1 VVYRLSPHVHAFAY
15 RCGGST
21 GYFLKLTK
29 NPCFPFNF
37 GKLLL
42 PRAPKNSLS
51 IYNRNM
57 SELTNISYNRLQ
69 DTLARLEGKT
79 KALLDAVEQTRKERL
94 SLESKIEDAQ
104 GRIQQILSKLPPQT
118 DNGQMDLLAANRQ
131 DAE

>member
-1 VVYRLSPHVHAFAY
+1 
-15 RCGGST
+15 
-21 GYFLKLTK
+21 
-29 NPCFPFNF
+29 
-37 GKLLL
+37 
-42 PRAPKNSLS
+42 
-51 IYNRNM
+51 M

-104 GRIQQILSKLPPQT
+104 GRIQQILSKLPQQT

>member
-1 VVYRLSPHVHAFAY
+1 
-15 RCGGST
+15 
-21 GYFLKLTK
+21 
-29 NPCFPFNF
+29 
-37 GKLLL
+37 
-42 PRAPKNSLS
+42 
-51 IYNRNM
+51 M

-79 KALLDAVEQTRKERL
+79 KALVDAVEQTRQERL

-104 GRIQQILSKLPPQT
+104 GRIQQILSKLPTQT